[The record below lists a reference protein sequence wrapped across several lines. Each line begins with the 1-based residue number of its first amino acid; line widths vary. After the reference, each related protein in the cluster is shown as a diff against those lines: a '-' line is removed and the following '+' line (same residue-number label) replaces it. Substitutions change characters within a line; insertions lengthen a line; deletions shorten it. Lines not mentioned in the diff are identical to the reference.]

1 MSYLHIMD
9 LGTYPFTYFNHFG
22 NISLHDNSI
31 AISVLLGKRS
41 SQKTIAFSHNA
52 ETVLQYFD
60 LALEDQ
66 VLRLHHG
73 PIWLHL

>member
-1 MSYLHIMD
+1 MSLY
-9 LGTYPFTYFNHFG
+9 
-22 NISLHDNSI
+22 DNSI

-41 SQKTIAFSHNA
+41 SQKTIAFSDNA

-73 PIWLHL
+73 PI